1 MTTSIIVLTI
11 DHPAAV
17 DELELAAE
25 IKGALEVGTDPDE
38 TPLLAAGVDVEVL
51 APYATRRTYLR

>member
-11 DHPAAV
+11 DHPAPV

-25 IKGALEVGTDPDE
+25 IEGALEVGADPDE
-38 TPLLAAGVDVEVL
+38 TPLLAAGSVVQVL
-51 APYATRRTYLR
+51 APFHSR

>member
-1 MTTSIIVLTI
+1 MTTSIIVVTI

-25 IKGALEVGTDPDE
+25 IKAALEVGTDPDE
-38 TPLLAAGVDVEVL
+38 TPLLDACVDIDVL
-51 APYATRRTYLR
+51 APFASRRTYLR